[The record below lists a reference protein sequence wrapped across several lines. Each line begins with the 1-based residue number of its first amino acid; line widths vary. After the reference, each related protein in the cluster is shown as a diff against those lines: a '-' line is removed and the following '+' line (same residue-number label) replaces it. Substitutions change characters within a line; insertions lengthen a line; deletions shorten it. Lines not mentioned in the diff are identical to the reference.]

1 MIRWILVLGM
11 INMSNAVGKFIK
23 ETAKEIGGE
32 LIKLGVTSLAEVALD
47 ELLEENEES
56 SEETRN
62 WWWWLKGLV
71 N

>member
-1 MIRWILVLGM
+1 
-11 INMSNAVGKFIK
+11 MSNAVGKFIK

-47 ELLEENEES
+47 ELLEEREES
-56 SEETRN
+56 SEETKS
-62 WWWWLKGLV
+62 WWWFKGLV